1 MKKLIFLLCSL
12 LLMLCSFSNVS
23 AATIGNA
30 LIERP
35 SVDSW
40 SNFNVIDTSLQLTD
54 DGVIDSWSIR
64 AQFNSDGGSNVY
76 FQILRL
82 TSADTYTI
90 IGENEFMVG
99 DTQNV
104 QTFTVADSDKISYQS
119 GDFIGWAFS
128 GKATFGFAGNTGNNI
143 LHSHSDNSR
152 ITGAGTVIDV
162 ANFWST
168 NRIYSISA
176 DTSPVPEPATMIL
189 FSIALIGLTG
199 VSRKR
204 Q

>member
-1 MKKLIFLLCSL
+1 MKKLILLLCSL
-12 LLMLCSFSNVS
+12 LLTLYSLNNVS

-35 SVDSW
+35 YVDTW
-40 SNFNVIDTSLQLTD
+40 SNFNIIDTSLQLTD

-76 FQILRL
+76 FQILRH

-99 DTQNV
+99 DTQDV
-104 QTFTVADSDKISYQS
+104 QTFIVADSDKISYQS
-119 GDFIGWAFS
+119 GDCIGWAFS
-128 GKATFGFAGNTGNNI
+128 GKATFGFDNTGNDI

-162 ANFWST
+162 TYFYSP
-168 NRIYSISA
+168 NRTYSISA

-199 VSRKR
+199 VSRKG